1 MCFRKDAIAKLIY
14 NYVHMLTMEM
24 EKWLT
29 VREVGEG
36 EEGTCI
42 TSPVCR
48 DGCSL
53 DIHRGGQAEVQQDCR
68 QPHNT

>member
-1 MCFRKDAIAKLIY
+1 M
-14 NYVHMLTMEM
+14 
-24 EKWLT
+24 

-36 EEGTCI
+36 GEGTCI

-48 DGCSL
+48 DGCGL
-53 DIHRGGQAEVQQDCR
+53 EIHRGGQAEVQQDCR